1 MKRLEDLKNDT
12 PLMNTV
18 DWNLNPAVAV
28 GRHLEWGA
36 GWYCDEHR
44 GRGSD
49 DESTYF
55 AINTWGEY
63 PVILLVHRKGFD
75 MEELAS
81 FRMPA
86 TMEKAFLKSINN
98 HRGIYEL
105 DPNIKHWLKTQLNA
119 G

>member
-1 MKRLEDLKNDT
+1 MKQLKDLKNDI
-12 PLMNTV
+12 PLINAV
-18 DWNLNPAVAV
+18 DWNLDPAVAV

-55 AINTWGEY
+55 VINTWGEF
-63 PVILLVHRKGFD
+63 PVIILVHRKGFD
-75 MEELAS
+75 MEELAT

-86 TMEKAFLKSINN
+86 KMEQTFLKSINN

-105 DPNIKHWLKTQLNA
+105 DPNIKLWLKSQLNA
-119 G
+119 Q